1 MITSGHL
8 CSGYD
13 GLGRGLS
20 LHRPHEA
27 LWHAEADPDMT
38 TVLAKYE
45 PDVPNVGDLI
55 AAPWRLAP
63 TPDVVTAGIPCQ
75 PISGAGKGLGEQDAR
90 YLWPYAVEIF
100 RIVRPPFILLE
111 NVQRL
116 TSMKRDDGT
125 SMLAKWLADL
135 RDLRYAVTWTVI
147 GACAVGAPHHRHRFY
162 AWCAYLPTGH
172 VPEARRIDTPCGAPR
187 SGGRWLLPAPM
198 ARDGKAPGLKRMER
212 GEAPWADLST
222 AVALLPTPLRADAS
236 GGGAD
241 PSRERDRNPNLRD
254 VVNMLPTPA
263 ARDGGARGT
272 PSREQAARRVA
283 DPMRSTN
290 LEDAIALLPTPRVT
304 DVGTPGRRSSDGW
317 RPQLG
322 QAVADLL
329 PTPRASDGPNG
340 GPNQRNG
347 RGEYDALPG
356 LVVNALPE
364 LWGKYADAVA
374 LWESITGI
382 PAPEPT
388 EVGSKGGRR
397 LNPALPEWMMGL
409 PPGLLTGCLPRN
421 AALKAAGNGAVPLQ
435 AAAAQERLAA

>member
-8 CSGYD
+8 CSGYG

-27 LWHAEADPDMT
+27 LWHAEDDPDMT
-38 TVLAKYE
+38 AVLAKYE
-45 PDVPNVGDLI
+45 PDVRNVGDLI
-55 AAPWRLAP
+55 AAPWHLAP
-63 TPDVVTAGIPCQ
+63 RPDVVTAGIPCQ
-75 PISGAGKGLGEQDAR
+75 PISGAGKGLGERDVR
-90 YLWPYAVEIF
+90 YLWPYAAEIF
-100 RIVRPPFILLE
+100 RVVRPPFILLE

-116 TSMKRDDGT
+116 VSMRREDGT

-135 RDLRYAVTWTVI
+135 RELRYVVTWTVI

-162 AWCAYLPTGH
+162 AWCRYLPTGH

-187 SGGRWLLPAPM
+187 SGGRILLP
-198 ARDGKAPGLKRMER
+198 
-212 GEAPWADLST
+212 S
-222 AVALLPTPLRADAS
+222 
-236 GGGAD
+236 
-241 PSRERDRNPNLRD
+241 
-254 VVNMLPTPA
+254 PA
-263 ARDGGARGT
+263 ARDGSGRGEGSAEFWANRLATRPDRVGKGVPLGAVVT
-272 PSREQAARRVA
+272 
-283 DPMRSTN
+283 T
-290 LEDAIALLPTPRVT
+290 LLPTPRTT
-304 DVGTPGRRSSDGW
+304 DTNGPGRTASLQGGDDLRT
-317 RPQLG
+317 
-322 QAVADLL
+322 AVSLL

-356 LVVNALPE
+356 LTVNMLPTPTTSNSHGNDRNNRGE
-364 LWGKYADAVA
+364 LLLPGIVTRPEVWGKYAEAVA

-388 EVGSKGGRR
+388 EANTKGGRR

-409 PPGLLTGCLPRN
+409 PPGLLTGCLPRS

-435 AAAAQERLAA
+435 AAAAQKRLAS

>member
-1 MITSGHL
+1 MSTAERAAITSGHL
-8 CSGYD
+8 CSGCD

-20 LHRPHEA
+20 LLRPHEA

-45 PDVPNVGDLI
+45 PDVPNVGDLTKV
-55 AAPWRLAP
+55 PWHLAP
-63 TPDVVTAGIPCQ
+63 RPDVVTAGIPCQ

-90 YLWPYAVEIF
+90 YLWPYAAEIF

-116 TSMKRDDGT
+116 VSMRRGDGT

-135 RDLRYAVTWTVI
+135 RELRYAVTWTVI

-162 AWCAYLPTGH
+162 AWCRYLPVGH

-187 SGGRWLLPAPM
+187 TGGRI
-198 ARDGKAPGLKRMER
+198 
-212 GEAPWADLST
+212 
-222 AVALLPTPLRADAS
+222 LLPTPNA
-236 GGGAD
+236 
-241 PSRERDRNPNLRD
+241 RE
-254 VVNMLPTPA
+254 
-263 ARDGGARGT
+263 GGARGF
-272 PSREQAARRVA
+272 PSAEHAARRAA

-290 LEDAIALLPTPRVT
+290 LEDAIALLPTPRAT
-304 DVGTPGRRSSDGW
+304 DIGTPGRRSSEGW

-322 QAVADLL
+322 QAVSLL
-329 PTPRASDGPNG
+329 PTPMAADAQRASA
-340 GPNQRNG
+340 RHV
-347 RGEYDALPG
+347 RGNPTLLGATR
-356 LVVNALPE
+356 PE
-364 LWGKYADAVA
+364 VWGKYAEAVA

-382 PAPEPT
+382 PAPGPT
-388 EVGSKGGRR
+388 EIGSKGGRR

-435 AAAAQERLAA
+435 AAAAQKRLAEA